1 LLTGWLKQITSEGRS
16 PTTLREYRRLID
28 KRISPAHGS
37 MPARKVTALELD
49 DLYQG
54 LTDEGLAPASVHQVH
69 AILHAGF
76 RQAPDEFGQQP

>member
-1 LLTGWLKQITSEGRS
+1 
-16 PTTLREYRRLID
+16 
-28 KRISPAHGS
+28 